1 MLHVINLDCKFYI
14 TKFQCACIL
23 QKKIQ
28 RIILLLIFHYTYI
41 KKNCLLMQAERRRKL
56 GLPPEDPKPS
66 KPAAPVEEKK
76 VAYSH
81 SVIIILPLKCQY

>member
-1 MLHVINLDCKFYI
+1 
-14 TKFQCACIL
+14 
-23 QKKIQ
+23 
-28 RIILLLIFHYTYI
+28 
-41 KKNCLLMQAERRRKL
+41 MQAERRRKL

-81 SVIIILPLKCQY
+81 SVIIILPLKCQYWS